1 VKLRRKGP
9 SRVPGLKS
17 CLKRHLGLAWMRAVV
32 PGHVDVAIVRPAYM
46 TREVVTEALEFTT
59 AVIAV
64 GSCLELEVPMSS
76 VTS

>member
-1 VKLRRKGP
+1 
-9 SRVPGLKS
+9 
-17 CLKRHLGLAWMRAVV
+17 MRAVV